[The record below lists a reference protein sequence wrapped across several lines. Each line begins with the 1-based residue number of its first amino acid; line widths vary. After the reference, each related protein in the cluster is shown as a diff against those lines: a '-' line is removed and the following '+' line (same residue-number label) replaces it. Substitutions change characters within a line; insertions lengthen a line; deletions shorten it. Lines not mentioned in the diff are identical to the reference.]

1 MLAVEYSRQ
10 AASSY
15 TAYKISNLK
24 QKTVYYHTI
33 YFCLPAKQ
41 FYQIYAASFVRVR
54 CGQNLRKAS
63 QRIMAYV

>member
-41 FYQIYAASFVRVR
+41 FCQIYAASFVRVR